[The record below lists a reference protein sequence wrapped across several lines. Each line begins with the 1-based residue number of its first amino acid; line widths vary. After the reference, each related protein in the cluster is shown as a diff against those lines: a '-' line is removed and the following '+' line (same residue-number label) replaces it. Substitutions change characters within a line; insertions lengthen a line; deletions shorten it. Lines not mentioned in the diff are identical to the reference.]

1 MAAPR
6 MHGGAAVAI
15 VAASVLLG
23 ACRDTAPRSA
33 TQTLEVLGSVPPFS
47 LVAADGRPISER
59 DLAGRVSVVN
69 FVFTRCQGICPALS
83 THMKRVQT
91 ALERRGAR
99 DVGLVSFS
107 VDPLHDTPAVL
118 QDYAAR
124 FGADPTRW
132 RFVTGD
138 RAALYALIQDGFHL
152 AVVPQPEGRE
162 PAAGELITHS
172 DRFVLVDPSLQIRG
186 YYHGTDAADVD
197 RLLADIDTLRGGP
210 PS

>member
-1 MAAPR
+1 MAARLPFPTV
-6 MHGGAAVAI
+6 AVAL
-15 VAASVLLG
+15 VAAGVLLG
-23 ACRDTAPRSA
+23 ACRDAPPRPA
-33 TQTLEVLGSVPPFS
+33 TQSLEVLGTVPAFT
-47 LVAADGRPISER
+47 LVAADGRPITER
-59 DLAGRVSVVN
+59 DLAGRVWVAD
-69 FVFTRCQGICPALS
+69 FVFTRCQGICPALT

-91 ALERRGAR
+91 ALERAGAR

-118 QDYAAR
+118 QEYAAR

-132 RFVTGD
+132 RFVSGD
-138 RAALYALIQDGFHL
+138 RAAMYALIQDGFHL

-172 DRFVLVDPSLQIRG
+172 DRFVLIDPSLQIRG

-197 RLLADIDTLRGGP
+197 RLLADIETLRGGP
-210 PS
+210 AS